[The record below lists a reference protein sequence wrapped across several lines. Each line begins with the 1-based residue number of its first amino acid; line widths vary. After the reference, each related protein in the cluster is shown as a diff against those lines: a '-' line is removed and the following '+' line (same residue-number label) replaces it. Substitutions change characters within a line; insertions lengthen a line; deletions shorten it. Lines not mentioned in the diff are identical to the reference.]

1 MPNVKSVSGA
11 IAANVVVTAVSGV
24 NLFGFTVNPAAA
36 GAHTVTLF
44 DNATTSTGTIL
55 FSETTTTAANDSPLV
70 FTLPSPIRV
79 ANGITLSVAT
89 TAVGDISVWVE

>member
-1 MPNVKSVSGA
+1 MANVKSVSGA
-11 IAANVVVTAVSGV
+11 VATNVVVSAVAGV
-24 NLFGFTVNPAAA
+24 NLYGLTINPAAA

-55 FSETTTTAANDSPLV
+55 FTETTTTAANDPTLM
-70 FTLPSPIRV
+70 FTLPSPIRA
-79 ANGITLSVAT
+79 ANGITLLVAT